1 MNKLKK
7 INPHYINQ
15 ILSNQKKLNTFSELM
30 NVDSD
35 MASIILT
42 QHALYEILE
51 ITRAVIITLELPHDA
66 DVWVEA

>member
-1 MNKLKK
+1 MKR
-7 INPHYINQ
+7 INQ
-15 ILSNQKKLNTFSELM
+15 HYVHQILADKTKLTMFSELM
-30 NVDSD
+30 DVDSD

-42 QHALYEILE
+42 QYALCEILK

>member
-1 MNKLKK
+1 MKK
-7 INPHYINQ
+7 INPHYIQQ

-30 NVDSD
+30 DVDSD

-42 QHALYEILE
+42 QYALCEILK

-66 DVWVEA
+66 DVWVES